1 MKKIILISTL
11 LITAISPS
19 LFAKKGFG
27 ADLTVSL
34 GAGIG
39 FFHGDTNKYP
49 NGGFEFGVYL
59 KPNYYFEFS
68 ALSFGLSFEVGYQ
81 RDAFAYKN
89 EKLKGDSTF
98 DSLALGFIPKID
110 VLFLSIG
117 FGGGVKL
124 PLGGNSSFIDVYGGK
139 RLEKYGY
146 SELKENFG
154 NVLIIPYIKASVDFM
169 LLPNIALGIY
179 AAYDIPVMKYPSDNA
194 NNIYNQ
200 SANTNVTFSSF
211 DIGGQ
216 ITLRF

>member
-1 MKKIILISTL
+1 MKKIILISAL

-39 FFHGDTNKYP
+39 FFHGDTSKYP
-49 NGGFEFGVYL
+49 NGSFEFGVYL

-68 ALSFGLSFEVGYQ
+68 TLSFGLSFEVGYQ

-89 EKLKGDSTF
+89 EQLKGNTTF

-110 VLFLSIG
+110 VSFLSIG

-124 PLGGNSSFIDVYGGK
+124 PLSGKSYSIDI
-139 RLEKYGY
+139 Y
-146 SELKENFG
+146 SVPSLSQYNYNELKENFG
-154 NVLIIPYIKASVDFM
+154 SVLIIPYVKVSLDFM
-169 LLPNIALGIY
+169 LLYNVGLGIY
-179 AAYDIPVMKYPSDNA
+179 AAYDIPFMKYPSDNS
-194 NNIYNQ
+194 NIK
-200 SANTNVTFSSF
+200 FSSF
-211 DIGGQ
+211 DIGGE
-216 ITLRF
+216 IILRF